1 MTEEKTK
8 ISTIRKLTIL
18 LLAAKKLEENFELR
32 EAYLRGYRDGILAL
46 CCRKV
51 WNLKNKTNISKF
63 K

>member
-18 LLAAKKLEENFELR
+18 LLAAKRLEESFELR

-51 WNLKNKTNISKF
+51 
-63 K
+63 

>member
-51 WNLKNKTNISKF
+51 LNLNNKTNVPKF

>member
-18 LLAAKKLEENFELR
+18 LLAAKRLEENFELR

-46 CCRKV
+46 CCGKV
-51 WNLKNKTNISKF
+51 
-63 K
+63 